1 MAKRWI
7 VFLFLGIFLISLVSA
22 ASPFTN
28 TVINKG
34 LIIEHPLNDPIKAN
48 QDHDFHF
55 HVYNATDG
63 KPVNYSLVTCYFH
76 WYNQSGVDTF
86 VNDKGVATDGQYDKL
101 QTIKG
106 GNITT
111 IGQYSYVFQCNSS
124 TEGGFYSHDVTVTS
138 TGFELSTG
146 SSIFY
151 AILIFLMILL
161 LVGTLYGT
169 GKLPGM
175 NEKDEDGRIM
185 SVKWGKYL
193 RAPLYFVAWML
204 FIAILYISSNL
215 AFAYLGE
222 QLFAKVLF
230 ALFRICFGVTPLI
243 VVVWF
248 VWFFVRFFQDKKFQ
262 TLLNRGIFP
271 QGKGKKW

>member
-7 VFLFLGIFLISLVSA
+7 VFLFLGIFLISLVGATAKVGAPYNVTISC
-22 ASPFTN
+22 SDINCTN
-28 TVINKG
+28 TNLTVLFPNKTTAVITNTP
-34 LIIEHPLNDPIKAN
+34 LIDYTSYATYQIIPSVFGEYT
-48 QDHDFHF
+48 
-55 HVYNATDG
+55 VYLSNGT
-63 KPVNYSLVTCYFH
+63 L
-76 WYNQSGVDTF
+76 
-86 VNDKGVATDGQYDKL
+86 
-101 QTIKG
+101 
-106 GNITT
+106 
-111 IGQYSYVFQCNSS
+111 
-124 TEGGFYSHDVTVTS
+124 SHEVSFDATS
-138 TGFELSTG
+138 TGFDLTTG

-151 AILIFLMILL
+151 AVLIFLMILL

-169 GKLPGM
+169 GKLPEM
-175 NEKDEDGRIM
+175 NEKDEEGRIM

-204 FIAILYISSNL
+204 FIAIFYISSNL

>member
-1 MAKRWI
+1 MVKRWI
-7 VFLFLGIFLISLVSA
+7 VLLFLGIFLISLVSA
-22 ASPFTN
+22 VGDITN
-28 TVINKG
+28 INSQQGYEIYYPQFDVVKQ
-34 LIIEHPLNDPIKAN
+34 N
-48 QDHDFHF
+48 Q
-55 HVYNATDG
+55 
-63 KPVNYSLVTCYFH
+63 
-76 WYNQSGVDTF
+76 
-86 VNDKGVATDGQYDKL
+86 
-101 QTIKG
+101 
-106 GNITT
+106 
-111 IGQYSYVFQCNSS
+111 
-124 TEGGFYSHDVTVTS
+124 
-138 TGFELSTG
+138 GFELHIQVSNLSNGLHINNTLATCSLNLYNSSGMFTADEIILIKDDDYYGYYKYIAPGNFSDIGLHSFYIVCYSTNFGGEAFGIFDVTYSGMDLTTG